1 VSVAACAAL
10 VAKGDPDRFAAAM
23 AAPVAAREVLFPLYA
38 FNLELARAASASR
51 EPIISEIRV
60 QWWADA
66 LAGLEPGPQ
75 LAGSVGSAG
84 LGQAGA
90 HEVAAPL
97 AALIA
102 RGKTPVD
109 VLQRLVEA
117 RRRDVWR
124 EPFADMAAISDY
136 LEDTGA
142 GLMWAAASALGAPGA
157 AEAPVRALGWAAAAV
172 AYLQALPEIAARG
185 LAPVPQGD
193 IAGLARAAQL
203 RLHEARAG
211 RRRIAAGGA
220 ATLAAWQTGPLLAQ
234 IMRAAQSGVELT
246 PANLA
251 QGLNLSEFLPDTA
264 LPGAVLPGMVPESR
278 KPRPGSR
285 LYWPDMA
292 RFPD

>member
-1 VSVAACAAL
+1 MSIAACAAL

-66 LAGLEPGPQ
+66 LVGASAGAQ
-75 LAGSVGSAG
+75 VAGSTGGNGSGAGAGNTG

-102 RGKTPVD
+102 RGRTPVD
-109 VLQRLVEA
+109 LLQRLVEA

-124 EPFADMAAISDY
+124 EPFADMAAMSDY

-142 GLMWAAASALGAPGA
+142 SLMWAAASALGAPGD

-172 AYLQALPEIAARG
+172 AYLQALPEIEARG

-193 IAGLARAAQL
+193 IAGLVRAAQL
-203 RLHEARAG
+203 RLREARAG
-211 RRRIAAGGA
+211 RRRIGAGA
-220 ATLAAWQTGPLLAQ
+220 PATLAAWQAGPLLAQ
-234 IMRAAQSGVELT
+234 ITRLAKSEAELD
-246 PANLA
+246 PASLA
-251 QGLNLSEFLPDTA
+251 RGLHLSEFA
-264 LPGAVLPGMVPESR
+264 RRG
-278 KPRPGSR
+278 R
-285 LYWPDMA
+285 LLWVA
-292 RFPD
+292 TTGRW